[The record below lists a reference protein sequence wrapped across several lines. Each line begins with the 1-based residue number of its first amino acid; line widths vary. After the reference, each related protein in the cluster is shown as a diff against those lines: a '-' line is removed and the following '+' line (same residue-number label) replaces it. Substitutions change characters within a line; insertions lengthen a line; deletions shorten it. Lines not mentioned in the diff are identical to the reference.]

1 MRGVGLESELGG
13 ARAGRTGDR
22 AVDHLFAY
30 KVRVRVRVRG
40 RGLLAAAIW
49 AAFCYGF
56 GAPAHALDLGG
67 AITGAAYGVV
77 PGKAAAP
84 TPHASVPAPL
94 TTPATD
100 ETPVAPTPQ
109 PAVTAAPVPP
119 VAPPSS
125 ASMPPDLPMPSVTP
139 ATAPSMVAPAEA
151 AAVAPPPTVRNEQA
165 MPQPQPA
172 ATPMPAAQPWATSV
186 APSMPASPPAAR
198 PSPALATP
206 PSAQPQ
212 AMPAV
217 AAPSEAQVV
226 PAVVPARGWGAGPGS
241 WDALRPGDAL
251 EIRFYRNNARQ
262 TDRYL
267 IQPGDIVRIDVVDHP
282 DVSRDAITVL
292 PDGYISAPLIG
303 SVEAAGKTVDQVRQS
318 LVGHY
323 EAGKLLNPDVSVSV
337 VSADQRIE
345 SLLRPEPGGGSPGMR
360 VTVSTD
366 GYLDLPFVP
375 RIRADRP
382 ITAVQSDIKA
392 AYARVFGPRLEVNA
406 NLVEHAVPVIYV
418 AGQVTKPTEVPLV
431 TPLTPVAAIG
441 AAGGFLPVASPENV
455 HVIRFRP
462 DGSYEDYKFKLDAD
476 LKHSDPKA
484 LTFRLHPQDVVFVP
498 KSGIAKADD
507 FVEQYIRN
515 LLPIPISGGFVGF

>member
-1 MRGVGLESELGG
+1 V
-13 ARAGRTGDR
+13 A
-22 AVDHLFAY
+22 
-30 KVRVRVRVRG
+30 
-40 RGLLAAAIW
+40 
-49 AAFCYGF
+49 
-56 GAPAHALDLGG
+56 APAPVARPW
-67 AITGAAYGVV
+67 ATEV
-77 PGKAAAP
+77 AP
-84 TPHASVPAPL
+84 SAPSIP
-94 TTPATD
+94 PAT
-100 ETPVAPTPQ
+100 Q
-109 PAVTAAPVPP
+109 SSPAFVTAAP
-119 VAPPSS
+119 
-125 ASMPPDLPMPSVTP
+125 
-139 ATAPSMVAPAEA
+139 A
-151 AAVAPPPTVRNEQA
+151 AAW
-165 MPQPQPA
+165 A
-172 ATPMPAAQPWATSV
+172 A
-186 APSMPASPPAAR
+186 
-198 PSPALATP
+198 
-206 PSAQPQ
+206 
-212 AMPAV
+212 PAV

-226 PAVVPARGWGAGPGS
+226 PAVAPATGFATGLGS
-241 WDALRPGDAL
+241 WDALRAGDAL

-262 TDRYL
+262 VGRYL
-267 IQPGDIVRIDVVDHP
+267 IQPGDILRIDVVDHP
-282 DVSRDAITVL
+282 DVSRDSLTVL

-406 NLVEHAVPVIYV
+406 NLVEHTVPVIYV

-441 AAGGFLPVASPENV
+441 AAGGFLPVAAPENV

-462 DGSYEDYKFKLDAD
+462 DGSYEDFKFKLDDD
-476 LKHSDPKA
+476 LKHSDPAA

-515 LLPIPISGGFVGF
+515 MLPIPISGGFGF